1 MSTGDAGADSSARA
15 ALVNRIWNRA
25 GAAAPLGSFVLFL
38 EGGTLVQDSCWET
51 YRLSRWTLEAGDTL
65 RWNEDGADIGATVVD
80 VGERSLVLRL
90 QLVGGTEERRYVAAA
105 APYVCPD
112 LPR

>member
-1 MSTGDAGADSSARA
+1 M
-15 ALVNRIWNRA
+15 NRIWNRA
-25 GAAAPLGSFVLFL
+25 DGSAPLGSFVLFL
-38 EGGTLVQDSCWET
+38 ADGTLVQDSCWET
-51 YRLSRWTLEAGDTL
+51 YRLSRWTLEADGESL
-65 RWNEDGADIGATVVD
+65 RWNEDGADIGATIVD

-90 QLVGGTEERRYVAAA
+90 HLVAETEERRYFAAE